1 VLAFAA
7 ALSSQTAPAPAL
19 TLLARE
25 GRRTLPLTI
34 AADQEMVGLD
44 DLATA
49 FQLAVREESL
59 GAITV
64 SYKGKTIVLTPDQ
77 PLVSVSGRLVSLPA
91 APARNG
97 GAGSCRWNSSAA
109 RWR

>member
-1 VLAFAA
+1 MRPRKTPFFLAAFASVLAFAA
-7 ALSSQTAPAPAL
+7 VLSSQTAPAPAL
-19 TLLARE
+19 TLLARD
-25 GRRTLPLTI
+25 GRRALPLTI

-64 SYKGKTIVLTPDQ
+64 S
-77 PLVSVSGRLVSLPA
+77 
-91 APARNG
+91 
-97 GAGSCRWNSSAA
+97 
-109 RWR
+109 